1 MKFCIQCGQKV
12 LAGAKFCGGCGAALS
27 TLTAQPDTDPNAPTQ
42 ALRVAAQAPEPP
54 PTSTKAVQTELRSA
68 QSPEVVTR
76 GPQTSFDDFQAASH
90 SNSGFFQKFG
100 IDVRAAL
107 LAIAVD
113 FLVFSGSVAS
123 LGMLLPVAFGAACIL
138 TFITYK
144 IQRSWY
150 GDDPDS
156 AIIKAAILG
165 LLTAI
170 PVPIASIV
178 AGPGGI
184 IGLMHMLRRKK

>member
-1 MKFCIQCGQKV
+1 M
-12 LAGAKFCGGCGAALS
+12 
-27 TLTAQPDTDPNAPTQ
+27 
-42 ALRVAAQAPEPP
+42 
-54 PTSTKAVQTELRSA
+54 QTELRSA

-123 LGMLLPVAFGAACIL
+123 LGMLLPVAFGAACVL